1 MAADDEV
8 VGNELDEEGRPI
20 DDGLDA
26 EGKPRAA
33 RAAAIRE
40 EDIEPYTAL
49 RWVSTLFKAAAVF
62 LVVALV
68 GESIAGLKVAGTQA
82 IPLLLGEMARTVVF
96 IVVLWG
102 AGDLVRLMIDLGHDI
117 RAQRD
122 LLARL
127 AYRVRH
133 SGDATVRHENEGP
146 EVPAV
151 PPRRT

>member
-1 MAADDEV
+1 MAEEHDEV
-8 VGNELDEEGRPI
+8 VDNGLDEEG
-20 DDGLDA
+20 
-26 EGKPRAA
+26 KPRSA

-49 RWVSTLFKAAAVF
+49 RWVSTLFKAAAIF
-62 LVVALV
+62 LVVALI

-117 RAQRD
+117 RAQRV

-127 AYRVRH
+127 AYRVRDPLH
-133 SGDATVRHENEGP
+133 PGVRGDVPVEEQ

-151 PPRRT
+151 PRRRD